1 MLRLEIWPT
10 GKQTKMQIILTALIL
25 LLLMLDCWPGSYIC
39 RTTMPIVPTM
49 KAKRDLVQ
57 IMQGFTHKTCSYLT
71 IVAPVTCIV
80 AK

>member
-1 MLRLEIWPT
+1 MRVLRLEIWLT
-10 GKQTKMQIILTALIL
+10 GKQTKIQIILATLI

-57 IMQGFTHKTCSYLT
+57 IMQGFTH
-71 IVAPVTCIV
+71 
-80 AK
+80 

>member
-1 MLRLEIWPT
+1 MRVLCLEIWLT

-57 IMQGFTHKTCSYLT
+57 IMQGFTH
-71 IVAPVTCIV
+71 
-80 AK
+80 